1 MKNQYFGDINDY
13 RKYGLLRGLTG
24 GLGVLGVS
32 GLSGLSLMVAWML
45 TPDDGRSD
53 GRFTTY
59 LDKPEQWST
68 FDPELYEQLR
78 RWIKDGRPRHVAH
91 IEGSDLLPNAA
102 FFSEIVPDDA
112 GGRGRW
118 TDRLLEASRGHDLVF
133 LDPDNGLEV
142 KSKPYGA
149 RDSSKYVYRREIVRL
164 FEAGHSLLIYQ
175 HFPRV
180 TRDVFV
186 TDTAGML
193 MDELGI
199 NRITT
204 FRTSNVLFVLAAQ
217 PQHRD
222 VFETAS
228 RSVADS
234 WAGQIGVHQLRT

>member
-13 RKYGLLRGLTG
+13 RKYGLLRGLTAG
-24 GLGVLGVS
+24 S
-32 GLSGLSLMVAWML
+32 GMSLMVAWML
-45 TPDDGRSD
+45 TPDDGRTD

-59 LDKPEQWST
+59 LDKCEEWST
-68 FDPELYEQLR
+68 FDPELFEQLR
-78 RWIKDGRPRHVAH
+78 TWIGGGGPRHVAH
-91 IEGSDLLPNAA
+91 IEGSRLLTDAA

-112 GGRGRW
+112 GERDRW
-118 TDRLLEASRGHDLVF
+118 ADRLLEASRGHELVF

-149 RDSSKYVYRREIVRL
+149 RDSGKYVYMREVARL

-180 TRDVFV
+180 TRDLFI
-186 TDTAGML
+186 TDTAIRL

-199 NRITT
+199 DRVTS

-217 PQHRD
+217 PRHRD
-222 VFETAS
+222 ALEPAY
-228 RSVADS
+228 RSITDT
-234 WAGQIGVHQLRT
+234 WHGQIGVDHILR